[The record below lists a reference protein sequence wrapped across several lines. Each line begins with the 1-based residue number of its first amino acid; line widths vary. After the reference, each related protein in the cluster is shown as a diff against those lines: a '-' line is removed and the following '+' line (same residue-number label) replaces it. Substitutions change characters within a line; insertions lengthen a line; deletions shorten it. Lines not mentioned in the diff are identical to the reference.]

1 MSFHKRKHCMPSGS
15 DYLYSNHHN
24 KQYIYLQILG
34 IYKYHIMYIYI
45 PLSYMKFH
53 GPTLLPRLYYTR
65 LYLEIILTQ
74 KLSHWLSDGG

>member
-1 MSFHKRKHCMPSGS
+1 MSFHKRKHCIPSGS

-53 GPTLLPRLYYTR
+53 GQLYYHVYIT
-65 LYLEIILTQ
+65 LGYTL
-74 KLSHWLSDGG
+74 K

>member
-1 MSFHKRKHCMPSGS
+1 MKYGIHCISSRSIQMSFHKRKHCILSGS

-53 GPTLLPRLYYTR
+53 GQLYYHVYIT
-65 LYLEIILTQ
+65 LGYTL
-74 KLSHWLSDGG
+74 K